1 MPVGAFILMNT
12 KHMPA
17 MRLNDPQAYREAS
30 EVELIAT
37 LMHLEG
43 RQLLELGCG
52 AGWMTRLLA
61 ERFHPARIL
70 ATEVDHIQLAK
81 NLAQPPIPG
90 VEFRYGGAEA
100 IAAPD
105 ASFDAVFMFKSLHHV
120 PRHLMAPSLG
130 EIHRVLVPGGLAYFC
145 EPVYWGDFNAVLSLV
160 HDEREVREAAFQAL
174 VQAVESGRYALE
186 TEIFFQV
193 PGTYPTW
200 DDFADRF
207 LKVTHTQLDLNAE
220 REARIRAA
228 FEAHLTPTGA
238 HFLKPHRIDL
248 LRKTG

>member
-1 MPVGAFILMNT
+1 MVMKNPC
-12 KHMPA
+12 P
-17 MRLNDPQAYREAS
+17 MRINAPEAYREAS

-37 LMHLEG
+37 LMSLEG

-61 ERFHPARIL
+61 ERFRPARIL
-70 ATEVDHIQLAK
+70 ATEVDRIQLEK

-120 PRHLMAPSLG
+120 PRDLMAPSLR

-160 HDEREVREAAFQAL
+160 HDEREVREAAFEAL
-174 VQAVESGRYALE
+174 VQAVESGLFALE

-193 PGTYPTW
+193 TGTYATW
-200 DDFADRF
+200 EAFADRF
-207 LKVTHTQLDLNAE
+207 LKVTHTQLDLDAD

-248 LRKTG
+248 LRKAR

>member
-1 MPVGAFILMNT
+1 MVM
-12 KHMPA
+12 KHPCT
-17 MRLNDPQAYREAS
+17 MRLNAPEAYREAS

-37 LMHLEG
+37 LMSLEG

-61 ERFHPARIL
+61 ERFRPARIL
-70 ATEVDHIQLAK
+70 ATEVDRIQLEK

-160 HDEREVREAAFQAL
+160 HDEREVREAAFEAL
-174 VQAVESGRYALE
+174 VQAVESGLFALE

-193 PGTYPTW
+193 TGTYATW
-200 DDFADRF
+200 EAFADRF
-207 LKVTHTQLDLNAE
+207 LKVTHTQLDLDAD

-248 LRKTG
+248 LRKAR

>member
-1 MPVGAFILMNT
+1 MTHTP
-12 KHMPA
+12 P
-17 MRLNDPQAYREAS
+17 MRINDPLSYREAS
-30 EVELIAT
+30 ETDLIAA
-37 LMHLEG
+37 LMSLEG

-61 ERFHPARIL
+61 ERFRPARIL
-70 ATEVDHIQLAK
+70 ATEVDRIQLGK

-120 PRHLMAPSLG
+120 PRDLMAPSLR
-130 EIHRVLVPGGLAYFC
+130 EIHRVLVSGGLAYFC
-145 EPVYWGDFNAVLSLV
+145 EPVYWGEFNAVLSLV
-160 HDEREVREAAFQAL
+160 HDEREVRETAFQAL
-174 VQAVESGRYALE
+174 VQAVESGLFALE

-193 PGTYPTW
+193 PGTYPNWET
-200 DDFADRF
+200 FADRF
-207 LKVTHTQLDLNAE
+207 LRVTHTQLDLSPE
-220 REARIRAA
+220 REGRIRAA
-228 FEAHLTPTGA
+228 FEAHLTPDGA

-248 LRKTG
+248 LRKAG

>member
-1 MPVGAFILMNT
+1 MVM
-12 KHMPA
+12 KHPCP
-17 MRLNDPQAYREAS
+17 MRLNAPEAYREAS
-30 EVELIAT
+30 EVELIST
-37 LMHLEG
+37 LMSLEG
-43 RQLLELGCG
+43 RHLLELGCG

-61 ERFHPARIL
+61 ERFRPARML
-70 ATEVDHIQLAK
+70 ATEVDRIQLDK

-90 VEFRYGGAEA
+90 VEFRHGGAEA

-120 PRHLMAPSLG
+120 PRDLMAPSLG

-174 VQAVESGRYALE
+174 VQAVESGLFALE
-186 TEIFFQV
+186 TEIFFHV
-193 PGTYPTW
+193 PGTYATW
-200 DDFADRF
+200 EAFADRF
-207 LKVTHTQLDLNAE
+207 LKVTHTQLDLDAE

-248 LRKTG
+248 LRKAG

>member
-1 MPVGAFILMNT
+1 MVM
-12 KHMPA
+12 KHPCT
-17 MRLNDPQAYREAS
+17 MRLNAPEAYREAS

-37 LMHLEG
+37 LMSLEG

-61 ERFHPARIL
+61 ERFRPARIL
-70 ATEVDHIQLAK
+70 ATEVDRIQLEK

-120 PRHLMAPSLG
+120 PRDLMAPSLG

-160 HDEREVREAAFQAL
+160 HDEREVREAAFEAL
-174 VQAVESGRYALE
+174 VQAVESGLFALE

-193 PGTYPTW
+193 TGTYATW
-200 DDFADRF
+200 EAFADRF
-207 LKVTHTQLDLNAE
+207 LKVTHTQLDLDAD

-248 LRKTG
+248 LRKAR

>member
-1 MPVGAFILMNT
+1 MVM
-12 KHMPA
+12 KHPCT
-17 MRLNDPQAYREAS
+17 MRLNAPEAYREAS

-37 LMHLEG
+37 LMSLEG

-61 ERFHPARIL
+61 ERFRPARIL
-70 ATEVDHIQLAK
+70 ATEVDRIQLEK

-120 PRHLMAPSLG
+120 PRDLMAPSLR

-174 VQAVESGRYALE
+174 VQAVESGLFALE
-186 TEIFFQV
+186 TEIFFYV
-193 PGTYPTW
+193 PGTYATW
-200 DDFADRF
+200 EVFADRF
-207 LKVTHTQLDLNAE
+207 LKVTHTQLDLDVD

-248 LRKTG
+248 LRKAG

>member
-1 MPVGAFILMNT
+1 MVM
-12 KHMPA
+12 KHPCP
-17 MRLNDPQAYREAS
+17 MRLNAPEAYREAS

-37 LMHLEG
+37 LMSLEG

-61 ERFHPARIL
+61 ERFRPARIL
-70 ATEVDHIQLAK
+70 ATEVDRIQLEK

-90 VEFRYGGAEA
+90 IEFRYGGAEA

-120 PRHLMAPSLG
+120 PRQLLEPSLR
-130 EIHRVLVPGGLAYFC
+130 EIHRVLAPGGLAYFC

-174 VQAVESGRYALE
+174 VQVVDRGLFALE

-193 PGTYPTW
+193 PGTYANW
-200 DDFADRF
+200 EAFADRF
-207 LKVTHTQLDLNAE
+207 LKVTHTQLDLDAE

-228 FEAHLTPTGA
+228 FEAHLTPSGA

-248 LRKTG
+248 LRKIA

>member
-1 MPVGAFILMNT
+1 M
-12 KHMPA
+12 KHPCP
-17 MRLNDPQAYREAS
+17 MRLNAPEAYREAS

-37 LMHLEG
+37 LMSLEG

-61 ERFHPARIL
+61 ERFRPARIL
-70 ATEVDHIQLAK
+70 ATEVDRIQLEK

-120 PRHLMAPSLG
+120 PRDLMAPSLR

-160 HDEREVREAAFQAL
+160 HDEREVREAAFEAL
-174 VQAVESGRYALE
+174 VQAVESGLFALE

-193 PGTYPTW
+193 TGTYATW
-200 DDFADRF
+200 EAFADRF
-207 LKVTHTQLDLNAE
+207 LKVTHTQLDLDAD

-248 LRKTG
+248 LRKAR

>member
-1 MPVGAFILMNT
+1 MDI
-12 KHMPA
+12 KHPCT
-17 MRLNDPQAYREAS
+17 MRLNAPEAYREAS

-37 LMHLEG
+37 LMSLEG

-61 ERFHPARIL
+61 ERFRPARIL
-70 ATEVDHIQLAK
+70 ATEVDRIQLEK

-120 PRHLMAPSLG
+120 PRDLMAPSLR

-160 HDEREVREAAFQAL
+160 HDEREVREAAFEAL
-174 VQAVESGRYALE
+174 VQAVESGLFALE

-193 PGTYPTW
+193 TGTYATW
-200 DDFADRF
+200 EAFADRF
-207 LKVTHTQLDLNAE
+207 LKVTHTQLDLDAD

-248 LRKTG
+248 LRKAR

>member
-1 MPVGAFILMNT
+1 MTNT
-12 KHMPA
+12 A
-17 MRLNDPQAYREAS
+17 RMRINDTSAYREAD
-30 EVELIAT
+30 EVDLIAE
-37 LMHLEG
+37 LMPLEG

-61 ERFHPARIL
+61 ERFRPARIL
-70 ATEVDHIQLAK
+70 ATEVDRIQLDK

-105 ASFDAVFMFKSLHHV
+105 ACFDAVFMFKSLHHV
-120 PRHLMAPSLG
+120 PRDLMAPALN

-145 EPVYWGDFNAVLSLV
+145 EPVYWGDFNAVLSLI
-160 HDEREVREAAFQAL
+160 HDEREVREAAFEAL
-174 VQAVESGRYALE
+174 VQAVGSGLFALE

-193 PGTYPTW
+193 PGTYANW
-200 DDFADRF
+200 EAFADRF
-207 LKVTHTQLDLNAE
+207 LRVTHTQLDLTAE
-220 REARIRAA
+220 REARVRAA

-248 LRKTG
+248 LRKAV

>member
-1 MPVGAFILMNT
+1 MVM
-12 KHMPA
+12 KHPCP
-17 MRLNDPQAYREAS
+17 MRLNAPEAYREAS

-37 LMHLEG
+37 LMSLEG

-61 ERFHPARIL
+61 ERFRPARIL
-70 ATEVDHIQLAK
+70 ATEVDRIQLEK

-120 PRHLMAPSLG
+120 PRDLMAPALN

-160 HDEREVREAAFQAL
+160 HDEREVREAAFEAL
-174 VQAVESGRYALE
+174 VQAVESGLFALE
-186 TEIFFQV
+186 AEIFFQV
-193 PGTYPTW
+193 PGTYATW
-200 DDFADRF
+200 EVFADRF
-207 LKVTHTQLDLNAE
+207 LKVTHTQLDLDAE

-228 FEAHLTPTGA
+228 FEAHLTPSGA

-248 LRKTG
+248 LRKAG

>member
-1 MPVGAFILMNT
+1 MVM
-12 KHMPA
+12 KHPCT
-17 MRLNDPQAYREAS
+17 MRLNAPEAYREAS

-37 LMHLEG
+37 LMSLEG

-61 ERFHPARIL
+61 ERFRPARIL
-70 ATEVDHIQLAK
+70 ATEVDRIQLEK

-120 PRHLMAPSLG
+120 PRDLMAPSLR

-160 HDEREVREAAFQAL
+160 HDEREVREAAFEAL
-174 VQAVESGRYALE
+174 VQAVESGLFALE

-193 PGTYPTW
+193 TGTYATW
-200 DDFADRF
+200 EAFADRF
-207 LKVTHTQLDLNAE
+207 LKVTHTQLDLDAD

-248 LRKTG
+248 LRKAR

>member
-1 MPVGAFILMNT
+1 MVM
-12 KHMPA
+12 KHPCT
-17 MRLNDPQAYREAS
+17 MRLNAPEAYREAS

-37 LMHLEG
+37 LMSLEG

-61 ERFHPARIL
+61 ERFRPARIL
-70 ATEVDHIQLAK
+70 ATEVDRIQLEK

-105 ASFDAVFMFKSLHHV
+105 ASFDAIFMFKSLHHV
-120 PRHLMAPSLG
+120 PRDLMAPSLR

-160 HDEREVREAAFQAL
+160 HDEREVREAAFEAL
-174 VQAVESGRYALE
+174 VQAVESGLFALE
-186 TEIFFQV
+186 AEIFFQV
-193 PGTYPTW
+193 PGTYATW
-200 DDFADRF
+200 EVFADRF
-207 LKVTHTQLDLNAE
+207 LKVTHTQLDLDAE

-228 FEAHLTPTGA
+228 FEAHLTPSGA

-248 LRKTG
+248 LRKAG

>member
-1 MPVGAFILMNT
+1 MVM
-12 KHMPA
+12 KHPCP
-17 MRLNDPQAYREAS
+17 MRLNAPEAYREAS

-37 LMHLEG
+37 LMSLEG

-61 ERFHPARIL
+61 ERFRPARIL
-70 ATEVDHIQLAK
+70 ATEVDRIQLEK

-120 PRHLMAPSLG
+120 PRDLMAPSLR

-160 HDEREVREAAFQAL
+160 HDEREVREAAFEAL
-174 VQAVESGRYALE
+174 VQAVESGLFALE

-193 PGTYPTW
+193 TGTYATW
-200 DDFADRF
+200 EAFADRF
-207 LKVTHTQLDLNAE
+207 LKVTHTQLDLDAD

-248 LRKTG
+248 LRKAR

>member
-1 MPVGAFILMNT
+1 MVM
-12 KHMPA
+12 KHPCT
-17 MRLNDPQAYREAS
+17 MRLNAPEAYREAS

-37 LMHLEG
+37 LMSLEG

-61 ERFHPARIL
+61 ERFRPARIL
-70 ATEVDHIQLAK
+70 ATEVDRIQLEK

-120 PRHLMAPSLG
+120 PRDLMAPSLR

-145 EPVYWGDFNAVLSLV
+145 EPVYWGGFNAVLSLV
-160 HDEREVREAAFQAL
+160 HDEREVREAAFEAL
-174 VQAVESGRYALE
+174 VQAVESGLFALE

-193 PGTYPTW
+193 TGTYATW
-200 DDFADRF
+200 EAFADRF
-207 LKVTHTQLDLNAE
+207 LKVTHTQLDLDAD

-248 LRKTG
+248 LRKAR